1 MRNRRKSLSIQNLE
15 KEKRNKI
22 GDNAQYV
29 WTLEQ
34 IVI

>member
-1 MRNRRKSLSIQNLE
+1 MRNRRRSLSIQNLE
-15 KEKRNKI
+15 KEKKNKR

-29 WTLEQ
+29 WKLEQ